1 MFASLVAIATSPIIS
16 PHAGFVSIDLEE
28 ERGREERGM
37 AMNPKATLYEMLGVQ
52 NGAGLAELQSA
63 YRRELSSLEAMR
75 GSMSSQEFNDKAQ
88 LLRVIMNTLTDPV
101 SRLSYDAKL
110 AAASRTATSSITTR
124 SLATR
129 SADTAVGP
137 QVRAD
142 ALSLRADALAL
153 RADAMLV
160 RAGLDDPGSHGAS
173 TAQVV
178 ASAALT
184 GLKRF
189 TRALGLLVLVCIVAF
204 GVTRLITGDSSVRRA
219 AAEAKVNAQT
229 ALQEYYQ
236 THGVRPA
243 NMAELELLE
252 AERRR
257 RENQARQVDQNR
269 EKQERDARR
278 FEEESRQRGRE
289 VSEQLRMAEEEV
301 RRNAERDAW
310 QEQMKKQDQRLRE
323 EAEQR
328 RIERERQQWRE
339 TLRR

>member
-1 MFASLVAIATSPIIS
+1 MK
-16 PHAGFVSIDLEE
+16 
-28 ERGREERGM
+28 
-37 AMNPKATLYEMLGVQ
+37 PKATLYEMLGVQ
-52 NGAGLAELQSA
+52 ERANVAELQSA
-63 YRRELSSLEAMR
+63 YRRELSSLESMR
-75 GSMSSQEFNDKAQ
+75 ASMSSQEFDDKAQ
-88 LLRVIMNTLTDPV
+88 LLRVVMNTLTDPV

-124 SLATR
+124 SLVTR
-129 SADTAVGP
+129 DAAAVGP

-160 RAGLDDPGSHGAS
+160 RAGLDDPGSYGGS

-189 TRALGLLVLVCIVAF
+189 TRALGLLVLVGIAAY
-204 GVTRLITGDSSVRRA
+204 GITRSVTGDPSSRRA
-219 AAEAKVNAQT
+219 AAEAKANAQT

-257 RENQARQVDQNR
+257 RENQARQVDRNR
-269 EKQERDARR
+269 EKQERDARL

-289 VSEQLRMAEEEV
+289 VSEQLRLAEEQV
-301 RRNAERDAW
+301 RRNAERDAY
-310 QEQMKKQDQRLRE
+310 QEQMKQQDKRYRE

>member
-1 MFASLVAIATSPIIS
+1 MK
-16 PHAGFVSIDLEE
+16 
-28 ERGREERGM
+28 
-37 AMNPKATLYEMLGVQ
+37 PKATLYEMLGVQ
-52 NGAGLAELQSA
+52 ERANLAELQSA
-63 YRRELSSLEAMR
+63 YRRELSSLESMR
-75 GSMSSQEFNDKAQ
+75 ASLSSEEFSDKSQ
-88 LLRVIMNTLTDPV
+88 LLRVTMNTLTDPV

-110 AAASRTATSSITTR
+110 AATRRTVAGTVTTR

-129 SADTAVGP
+129 ALDADTDGSHA
-137 QVRAD
+137 RAD

-160 RAGLDDPGSHGAS
+160 RAGLDDPGSHGS
-173 TAQVV
+173 TSQIV
-178 ASAALT
+178 ASAALS
-184 GLKRF
+184 GLKHL
-189 TRALGLLVLVCIVAF
+189 TRAVGLLVLVGIGAF
-204 GVTRLITGDSSVRRA
+204 AVTRLFTGEPSARREA
-219 AAEAKVNAQT
+219 AAAKTSEKT
-229 ALQEYYQ
+229 AIQEYYQ

-257 RENQARQVDQNR
+257 RAIQARQAEQNR
-269 EKQERDARR
+269 EKQERDAHR

-289 VSEQLRMAEEEV
+289 VSQQLRMAEEEA

-310 QEQMKKQDQRLRE
+310 QEQMKLQDKRLRD

-328 RIERERQQWRE
+328 RIEREKQQWRE